1 MDSPSLDSLR
11 QEIDAIDNELHAMVR
26 RRADLVDRISAA
38 KPPGGLALRPGRE
51 ARVMR
56 QRLAT
61 HKGPFPSTA
70 IYRMWREM
78 MCAFTLMQ
86 TPDLKIAIC
95 RPVDQ
100 PGYWDLARDH
110 FGCQIPFVAN
120 DTPAQV
126 LAAVRANPSTIGLVP
141 TPIGSD
147 ATPWL
152 PLLAGRVGR
161 RRRALARTRD
171 RLGTDERSCC
181 RDWRLCRSGHAS
193 DLGAGLDQLLRET
206 AMSALAPRPGIM
218 KIAPYV
224 PGKDSVEGKET
235 IAKLSS
241 NEGALGPSPKAMAAY
256 AKAAAELHRYPDGV
270 AEKLRAAICRHYGLD
285 AQRIVCGAGSDE
297 LLNLLVRAYCGPGDE
312 LLYDQVGFLMYP
324 INALGVGAT
333 PVAAP
338 EKDYHA
344 DVDALLTKVT
354 DKTRVVCLANP
365 NNPTG
370 SYVTKDDG
378 RRP

>member
-11 QEIDAIDNELHAMVR
+11 QEIDAIDSELHAMVR

-51 ARVMR
+51 AQVMR

-126 LAAVRANPSTIGLVP
+126 LAAVRANPSTIGVVP
-141 TPIGSD
+141 TPIESD
-147 ATPWL
+147 ATPWW
-152 PLLAGRVGR
+152 PLLAGRDATLPNVVARLPFLDMPNARARGISAFVLAR
-161 RRRALARTRD
+161 MEPEDSGDDRTLVSVEAATGLSRNRIAGALAKVGLPAFTSALDQVAGGVHHYLVELPGVLADGDERLRE
-171 RLGTDERSCC
+171 LGTALE
-181 RDWRLCRSGHAS
+181 LTSGRVAAI
-193 DLGAGLDQLLRET
+193 G
-206 AMSALAPRPGIM
+206 
-218 KIAPYV
+218 
-224 PGKDSVEGKET
+224 
-235 IAKLSS
+235 
-241 NEGALGPSPKAMAAY
+241 AY
-256 AKAAAELHRYPDGV
+256 AVP
-270 AEKLRAAICRHYGLD
+270 
-285 AQRIVCGAGSDE
+285 
-297 LLNLLVRAYCGPGDE
+297 
-312 LLYDQVGFLMYP
+312 
-324 INALGVGAT
+324 AT
-333 PVAAP
+333 PR
-338 EKDYHA
+338 
-344 DVDALLTKVT
+344 T
-354 DKTRVVCLANP
+354 
-365 NNPTG
+365 
-370 SYVTKDDG
+370 
-378 RRP
+378 